1 MNRPRFALIAAS
13 ALLATSFT
21 HSAFAASTPCVAAGG
36 NAVIEWTASAKATQ
50 PVRVYFRSADSAI
63 EHYVE
68 MRQTSEGTFH
78 AFLPK
83 VGHDTSSIGYRIAT
97 AASPAAR
104 LGEGTITVSK
114 SCVNPPSSKDAK
126 ALAHSVIV
134 GLTVEQPIIPQ
145 GFLCDGVIASIDPEG
160 DLAAHKCRSA
170 VAGVTSRAD
179 ARALLVQSGVA
190 IDVDPPQ
197 SAGTNRV
204 VSSARP

>member
-1 MNRPRFALIAAS
+1 MNRPRITLIAAS
-13 ALLATSFT
+13 TLLATSFAYGSPANT
-21 HSAFAASTPCVAAGG
+21 QCVPAGK
-36 NAVIEWTASAKATQ
+36 NAVIEWAPNAKAPQ

-68 MRQTSEGTFH
+68 MRQTSDGRFQ

-97 AASPAAR
+97 EASPAAR
-104 LGEGTITVSK
+104 LEEGTITVSK
-114 SCVNPPSSKDAK
+114 SCANPPLSKDAM
-126 ALAHSVIV
+126 ALAQSVIV

-160 DLAAHKCRSA
+160 DLGAHKCRDA
-170 VAGVTSRAD
+170 AAGVTSRAD

-190 IDVDPPQ
+190 IDIDPPQ
-197 SAGTNRV
+197 TAGTNRV